1 MVDMAWHLHSHHV
14 SCIFL
19 RPTMASKISCGQL
32 WPVKYTPLV
41 GYFEVP
47 CQPRFILE
55 HVGHHEAPQKLQLEM
70 GLKGH

>member
-14 SCIFL
+14 SFFFL

-41 GYFEVP
+41 GYFEDPVSRVSSWNMSDTMKRP
-47 CQPRFILE
+47 KSCS
-55 HVGHHEAPQKLQLEM
+55 
-70 GLKGH
+70 LKCA